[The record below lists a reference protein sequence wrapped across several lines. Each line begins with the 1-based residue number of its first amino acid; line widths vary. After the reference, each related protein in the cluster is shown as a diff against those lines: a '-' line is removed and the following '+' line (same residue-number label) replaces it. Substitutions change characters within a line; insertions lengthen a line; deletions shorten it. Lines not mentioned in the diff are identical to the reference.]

1 MAVPSVSNFLGS
13 TLAPWRIR
21 GDLVEDERILATA
34 RAVLAISSLVA
45 VYFEPT
51 EPSRYANPAFS
62 FLLLYS
68 GYSLAVFVI
77 LRFGNGVTLG
87 FSLAVHATDML
98 LPAVVYYFFR
108 NGANGPFFL
117 YFIFALL
124 TAAFRWGMRA
134 TIFTALV
141 AIGAVMAEAVV

>member
-77 LRFGNGVTLG
+77 LRFGNRVTLR
-87 FSLAVHATDML
+87 FSLAVHATDVL
-98 LPAVVYYFFR
+98 LPAVIYFFS
-108 NGANGPFFL
+108 NGANGRFFL

-124 TAAFRWGMRA
+124 AAVFRWGVRA
-134 TIFTALV
+134 A
-141 AIGAVMAEAVV
+141 